1 MMASPEPEP
10 WKGKIIR
17 YKKLPSADGEEI
29 RNESSS
35 SEEDLKTRIK
45 KLEENGTGTDRER
58 GNYGSGT
65 DGERENAGSA
75 ERLALDAASVAVDT
89 WERGTVPKSPDQWSS
104 ARSSLVW
111 DDDEP
116 EKSSEPDRRVV
127 TENGYHLA
135 DERLPAP
142 PVHRKTYNKP
152 IELLEGSSSSSSSLT
167 PPYHTPA
174 RVEPNSKWTA
184 GPVKVGLPEERLSAK
199 CTERVANG
207 EYLQEHVDHFWPE
220 GLSNHGERV
229 SIEMP
234 DEVVISSHPKE
245 LIGTEMPDEV
255 GIAERLS
262 KDRAKPGRPGERD
275 GSSHEV
281 PGARVINDEPKEIIL
296 EEPTS
301 AGSPGVRFT
310 STPTGSGDTEPI
322 SISNVIA
329 DFQEVINEIPIR
341 ETPLS
346 SGSSQALS
354 PLRWDTHL
362 PTAARTGDP
371 LGYDIYARS
380 IAEIVTDEMTEMPL
394 TVGIYGGW
402 GMGKTY
408 LLGKMKE
415 MVDEIIGKKRREHER
430 YVEGEVDGLEQ
441 NKSRVQKTRFPTA
454 LFSVL
459 LALFLLSL
467 AATVACA
474 FHFDRVWVVFLVGT
488 VTAFVLLVATL
499 LYGFRRQI
507 QGFCTERVPL
517 LQKSN
522 PMHWMVGIYLEWV
535 KPPNMDEKPQH
546 NNLQYEV
553 IWVHFNAWEFSGCK
567 VLWAGIVTT
576 LCDAIEGKVGSRPT
590 RFFRVI
596 QGQLN
601 GGKKKALFRRAWFKL
616 LLSAVG
622 VVILVVIVLILVF
635 SGGAAELDKFMQGPQ
650 IKAIIGSITGFLG
663 LGIVV
668 HLRKGVDM
676 VKNMAKSQKEKLDA
690 QMKKPDFAE
699 QLGFMSEVKSEV
711 QTVTSLLRFL
721 ERVMGIQYRVIIV
734 VDDLDCCPGD
744 RVVGVL
750 EAMNILLSDEESNI
764 ISIVAM
770 DPKIIVNCLE
780 SRLTDTITNN
790 SSGYEY
796 LKRIVQFPVC
806 LPEPSVADRRK
817 LLYTV
822 VDGKS
827 GILIR
832 KFVSV
837 KTGRISFKAGTK
849 ARQMFQKDAMGQTST
864 KGRPS
869 LWTALP
875 DAPFGLE
882 NQDGSHQGVR
892 KQDGGNKDV
901 PNQDGD
907 TQEGPTAPLLSTT
920 QQLDEVDAAER
931 MFKAALK
938 TQVSTH
944 ELLNNFR
951 QDVVSES
958 YKDYLG
964 DVIQA
969 LDDDDGDADNDIM
982 PYIHGN
988 ALHITSLYHILRMTV
1003 KVLRHRQ
1010 LLQCI
1015 TPRQVASWV
1024 ILVEQW
1030 PYRISWVLQYVEDC
1044 QQKDRI
1050 RRRCHQAA
1058 GQDGQSSRLCE
1069 EGKNEIS
1076 NDTALDYVFDKVK
1089 PEMTQVD
1096 PDGFRR
1102 LNNLDGDPEMFEL
1115 LLTESKFTVKDLMN
1129 LLPCTINLDYS
1140 IQRRIAT
1147 ARELFVQ

>member
-1 MMASPEPEP
+1 MANPEPEP

-17 YKKLPSADGEEI
+17 YKKLSSVDGEEI

-45 KLEENGTGTDRER
+45 KLAENGTGTDRER
-58 GNYGSGT
+58 GYYGSGT
-65 DGERENAGSA
+65 DGERDCSAENARSA
-75 ERLALDAASVAVDT
+75 ERLALDEASVVVDT
-89 WERGTVPKSPDQWSS
+89 WERGAVPKSPDQWSS

-111 DDDEP
+111 EDDEP
-116 EKSSEPDRRVV
+116 EKSSETDQRVV

-135 DERLPAP
+135 DVRLPAP

-174 RVEPNSKWTA
+174 RVEPNSKRTA
-184 GPVKVGLPEERLSAK
+184 GPVKIGLPEERLSAK

-281 PGARVINDEPKEIIL
+281 PGARVINDEPKEIIM

-310 STPTGSGDTEPI
+310 STPTGSVDTGPI

-441 NKSRVQKTRFPTA
+441 NKSRGQKTRFPTA

-459 LALFLLSL
+459 LTLFLLSL

-488 VTAFVLLVATL
+488 
-499 LYGFRRQI
+499 
-507 QGFCTERVPL
+507 
-517 LQKSN
+517 
-522 PMHWMVGIYLEWV
+522 
-535 KPPNMDEKPQH
+535 
-546 NNLQYEV
+546 V

-616 LLSAVG
+616 LLSVVG
-622 VVILVVIVLILVF
+622 IVILVVIVLILVF

-668 HLRKGVDM
+668 HLRKGVDI

-827 GILIR
+827 GILVR

-931 MFKAALK
+931 MFKAALE

-1058 GQDGQSSRLCE
+1058 GRDGQSSRLCE
-1069 EGKNEIS
+1069 ERKDEIS
-1076 NDTALDYVFDKVK
+1076 NDTTLDYVFNKVK

-1096 PDGFRR
+1096 PEGFRR

-1115 LLTESKFTVKDLMN
+1115 LLTESNFTVKDLMN